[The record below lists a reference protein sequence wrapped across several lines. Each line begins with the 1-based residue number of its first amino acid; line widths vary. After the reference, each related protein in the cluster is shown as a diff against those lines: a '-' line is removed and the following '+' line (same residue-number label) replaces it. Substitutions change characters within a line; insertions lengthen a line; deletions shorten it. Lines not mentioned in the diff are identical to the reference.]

1 MANVIVIYDSCVLY
15 PAPLRDLLMRLAL
28 TDLYQA
34 KWTKDI
40 HREWICNLLKNRPDL
55 LKERL
60 EKTRSKMDL
69 HVRDCL
75 IEEYEELIDT
85 LKLPDSNDRHVLAAA
100 IKANAQT
107 IVTYNLSDFPSLA
120 LSKYGVE
127 AQHPDEFLRHL
138 FDLAPSKFMHTVEET
153 RLSLKYPPKTI
164 EEYLIIL
171 KKQSLPQTVICLKEY
186 AGLFNANCA

>member
-34 KWTKDI
+34 KW
-40 HREWICNLLKNRPDL
+40 ICNLLKNRPDL

-75 IEEYEELIDT
+75 IEGYEELIDN

-120 LSKYGVE
+120 L
-127 AQHPDEFLRHL
+127 
-138 FDLAPSKFMHTVEET
+138 
-153 RLSLKYPPKTI
+153 
-164 EEYLIIL
+164 
-171 KKQSLPQTVICLKEY
+171 
-186 AGLFNANCA
+186 